1 MTNDEFANNLI
12 SILNSG
18 EFGKVEEIRI
28 RSLCSNLVL
37 QPSPVPL
44 GNIEPEFVTAPG
56 SMTYA
61 QLSEKAVEMRF
72 EIEELR
78 KQVNERDKT
87 IENLCSQ
94 INDLSDRLNS
104 VEGERN
110 ISQMREKH
118 LETERNVMHNKLH
131 DIARIMDSDK

>member
-1 MTNDEFANNLI
+1 MKTKEFADELI
-12 SILNSG
+12 SILDNSLFTSENRNISVSKLG
-18 EFGKVEEIRI
+18 ENRI
-28 RSLCSNLVL
+28 RSLCSNLIL
-37 QPSPVPL
+37 NQSQEYNQAYGQQPSPVPL

-87 IENLCSQ
+87 VYEALQ
-94 INDLSDRLNS
+94 ARDYMKK
-104 VEGERN
+104 ERD
-110 ISQMREKH
+110 M
-118 LETERNVMHNKLH
+118 MHNKLH